1 MVEVVEVLSAGRER
15 WEAGLDWQTRAELVP
30 LLAKVKSERAVLIVS
45 HDVKELAPVVDMA
58 WRMLPG
64 GQLQPV
70 PVDQLMMYSM

>member
-1 MVEVVEVLSAGRER
+1 MLSAGRER